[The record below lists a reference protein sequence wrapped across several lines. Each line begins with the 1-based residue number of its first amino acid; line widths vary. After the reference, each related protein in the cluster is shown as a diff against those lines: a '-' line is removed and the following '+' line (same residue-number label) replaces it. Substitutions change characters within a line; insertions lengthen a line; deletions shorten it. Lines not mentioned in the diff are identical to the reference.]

1 MPRASCSRSTRTSRG
16 SPPREQNT
24 SRPLWPVPSA
34 TPTGVSSTPPTEP
47 DMADSI
53 HVDAQRI
60 AEASAGW
67 YAMTNDIASA
77 SFLVEDGLGQGEA
90 FGELA
95 TLAGIPPLHNE
106 LVSALN
112 VALGD
117 ALSAAGR
124 ISRLL
129 EAVAHDFGVTDDEIA
144 EAQKKIQS
152 E

>member
-1 MPRASCSRSTRTSRG
+1 
-16 SPPREQNT
+16 
-24 SRPLWPVPSA
+24 
-34 TPTGVSSTPPTEP
+34 
-47 DMADSI
+47 MADSI
-53 HVDAQRI
+53 HVDAQRL

-67 YAMTNDIASA
+67 YALTSDIASA

-106 LVSALN
+106 LVSALH

-129 EAVAHDFGVTDDEIA
+129 EKVAHDFGVTDAEIA

-152 E
+152 EVAAR